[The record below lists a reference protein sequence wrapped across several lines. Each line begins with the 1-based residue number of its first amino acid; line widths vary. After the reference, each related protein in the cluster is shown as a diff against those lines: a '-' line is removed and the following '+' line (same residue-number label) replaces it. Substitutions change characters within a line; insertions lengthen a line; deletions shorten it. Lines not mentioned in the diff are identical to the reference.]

1 MTDDAHQGEIFQ
13 IVGRF
18 DLRTGAEP
26 TWDAAFQERIEAAA
40 SAPGWLGVAAWAPV
54 AEPSQRVV
62 VGRWRSMADY
72 EAWALTES
80 YLRTKVILDSCQSG
94 APEIEWFRSVT
105 ILDVAED
112 ACAVPPLA
120 AAGAE

>member
-1 MTDDAHQGEIFQ
+1 MTDDTHRGEILQ
-13 IVGRF
+13 VVGRF
-18 DLRTGAEP
+18 SLRTGAESM
-26 TWDAAFQERIEAAA
+26 WDAAFRERIEAAA

-80 YLRTKVILDSCQSG
+80 YLRTKVTLDSCQSG
-94 APEIEWFRSVT
+94 APDIEWFRSVT
-105 ILDVAED
+105 ILDAPEA
-112 ACAVPPLA
+112 ACAVPPSA